1 MECFCREE
9 KELSDPEEKERPGLE
24 EMGWSDPKEEEEL
37 FGVVL
42 ARGGEGDG

>member
-1 MECFCREE
+1 
-9 KELSDPEEKERPGLE
+9 
-24 EMGWSDPKEEEEL
+24 MGWSDPKEEEEL